1 MRRFFR
7 SAAFP
12 ILIVIVLAFFA
23 QRLLNGDE
31 KEKTPTLSEF
41 QAQVQERSRRVRRG
55 HLPAEEQHDPG
66 PAEERQRVLGR
77 LSRTTTSRQ
86 LVRILE
92 RHDVAFN
99 AEGTGGSS
107 FLSILTYILPF
118 ILFFGFWLFLMNQMQ
133 GGGSRVMSFGKSRA
147 KRMSVDAPKI
157 TFRDVAGVDE
167 AVQELHEIKEFLE
180 NPKRFQALGA
190 RIPKGVL
197 LYGPPGTG
205 KTLLA
210 RAVAGE
216 AGVPFFSI
224 SGSDFV
230 EMFVGVGASRVRDLF
245 EQAKQNSPCIIF
257 MDEIDAVGRHRGA
270 GMGGGHD
277 EREQTLNQLL
287 VEMDGFEMKDN
298 IILIA
303 ATNRP
308 DILDPALLRPGRF
321 DRQIVVD
328 RPDRKGR
335 KQILE
340 VHTRGKPLAKVID
353 LDALAGQTPGFTG
366 ADLANLINEAALL
379 TARSSKR
386 EITMDELEEG
396 IMRVIAGPEKK
407 SRVMSEKER
416 LVTAYHELGHAIVG
430 HLLPN
435 CDPVHK
441 ISIISR
447 GQALGYTISLP
458 TEDKFLTTRA
468 ELTDTMGM
476 TLGGRAA
483 EEIVFG
489 EITTGASNDLEKVT
503 ATAKQMVM
511 RYGMSERL
519 GPRVFGHD
527 RSQPF
532 LGREFSSEPDYS
544 DEIAREIDD
553 EIRRIVEEAH
563 QTAKDILIEH
573 REAMDRI
580 SRILLRARD
589 DQLRGV
595 REAARGGLRGRGVR
609 RARGGAEGPRGP
621 RGAGEESRSR
631 GPQARAAAAS
641 RFRRQRRDAR
651 RPPRRLATF
660 AEPPIRPRSARY
672 SPGDPDH
679 GDRQRDPRLVLGR
692 GPVPAN
698 PSGRSSTA
706 ARLLDEGAD
715 LLDVGGESTRPGARG
730 VSAAEELARVGP
742 VVEELRGAPA
752 RRSRSTPPRSRS
764 RRPRSTPAR
773 GSSTTS
779 RRFES
784 EPELAALCADRDCG
798 LVLMHMQGTPRTMQ
812 SDPTYDDV
820 VDDVK
825 AFLAERIEF
834 ATAEGVARGA
844 HLDRPWDRLRQ
855 DRRSQPGAPAA
866 AQRAGRARPADRG
879 RHLPQELPR
888 QPHGPR
894 GRRAGRRHD
903 RLQRAGDAGRSVRV
917 PGPRRGRSIARRST
931 SPRRSSAVVPGR
943 AGSRSLPDS
952 GAGALVASRPVEA
965 HRPGLELLRR
975 GRDPPPLDLHAS
987 RRQRGRARD
996 RAAPRDRRQLR
1007 RPGLR
1012 RRC

>member
-1 MRRFFR
+1 VRRFFR

-12 ILIVIVLAFFA
+12 ILIVVVLAFFA
-23 QRLLNGDE
+23 QRLISPGSGTE
-31 KEKTPTLSEF
+31 TPDYNTF
-41 QAQVQERSRRVRRG
+41 V
-55 HLPAEEQHDPG
+55 
-66 PAEERQRVLGR
+66 QRVEQGQIESVTWNTKDNTLNVKQTDG
-77 LSRTTTSRQ
+77 TTYDESYPDSDSAQ
-86 LVRILE
+86 
-92 RHDVAFN
+92 
-99 AEGTGGSS
+99 AELLNDLQQHNVKTEIKGKGGSS
-107 FLSILTYILPF
+107 LLSLLTYILPF
-118 ILFFGFWLFLMNQMQ
+118 LLFFAFWIFLMNQMQ

-180 NPKRFQALGA
+180 NPKKFQALGA

-321 DRQIVVD
+321 DRQVVVD

-340 VHTRGKPLAKVID
+340 VHTRGKPLAQTID

-386 EITMDELEEG
+386 EITMEELEEG

-435 CDPVHK
+435 SDPVHK
-441 ISIISR
+441 VSIISR

-468 ELTDTMGM
+468 ELNDTMAM

-503 ATAKQMVM
+503 ETAKQMVM
-511 RYGMSERL
+511 RFGMSERL

-532 LGREFSSEPDYS
+532 LGREFSAEPDYS
-544 DEIAREIDD
+544 DEVAREIDD
-553 EIRRIVEEAH
+553 EVRRIVEDAH
-563 QTAKDILIEH
+563 QTSKDILSEH
-573 REAMDRI
+573 REQLDTI
-580 SRILLRARD
+580 SRILLE
-589 DQLRGV
+589 
-595 REAARGGLRGRGVR
+595 RETIE
-609 RARGGAEGPRGP
+609 AEEFIALLEGKPEDEVF
-621 RGAGEESRSR
+621 ADEQEEA
-631 GPQARAAAAS
+631 Q
-641 RFRRQRRDAR
+641 
-651 RPPRRLATF
+651 PPEA
-660 AEPPIRPRSARY
+660 PPIEEKGTAREGARPR
-672 SPGDPDH
+672 
-679 GDRQRDPRLVLGR
+679 PR
-692 GPVPAN
+692 P
-698 PSGRSSTA
+698 
-706 ARLLDEGAD
+706 
-715 LLDVGGESTRPGARG
+715 
-730 VSAAEELARVGP
+730 
-742 VVEELRGAPA
+742 
-752 RRSRSTPPRSRS
+752 
-764 RRPRSTPAR
+764 
-773 GSSTTS
+773 
-779 RRFES
+779 
-784 EPELAALCADRDCG
+784 
-798 LVLMHMQGTPRTMQ
+798 
-812 SDPTYDDV
+812 
-820 VDDVK
+820 
-825 AFLAERIEF
+825 
-834 ATAEGVARGA
+834 
-844 HLDRPWDRLRQ
+844 
-855 DRRSQPGAPAA
+855 
-866 AQRAGRARPADRG
+866 
-879 RHLPQELPR
+879 
-888 QPHGPR
+888 
-894 GRRAGRRHD
+894 
-903 RLQRAGDAGRSVRV
+903 
-917 PGPRRGRSIARRST
+917 
-931 SPRRSSAVVPGR
+931 
-943 AGSRSLPDS
+943 
-952 GAGALVASRPVEA
+952 
-965 HRPGLELLRR
+965 RPGLAGGSAEM
-975 GRDPPPLDLHAS
+975 RDNRS
-987 RRQRGRARD
+987 
-996 RAAPRDRRQLR
+996 
-1007 RPGLR
+1007 
-1012 RRC
+1012 

>member
-1 MRRFFR
+1 VRRFFK

-12 ILIVIVLAFFA
+12 ILLVVILAFIA
-23 QRLLNGDE
+23 QKLIPHGSDTESPSYNELVKPKTGLIAKGEIKEVGINLKDNSLDVKENGEAEESFSTGYPPEAEESLLNLLVANDV
-31 KEKTPTLSEF
+31 KTTVHP
-41 QAQVQERSRRVRRG
+41 
-55 HLPAEEQHDPG
+55 P
-66 PAEERQRVLGR
+66 
-77 LSRTTTSRQ
+77 
-86 LVRILE
+86 
-92 RHDVAFN
+92 
-99 AEGTGGSS
+99 GGSGL
-107 FLSILTYILPF
+107 LSLLTYILPF
-118 ILFFGFWLFLMNQMQ
+118 VLFFGFWIFLMNQMQ
-133 GGGSRVMSFGKSRA
+133 GGGSRVMNFGKSKA

-167 AVQELHEIKEFLE
+167 AVQELEEIKEFLE
-180 NPKRFQALGA
+180 NPKKFQSLGA

-321 DRQIVVD
+321 DRQVVVD

-379 TARSSKR
+379 TARTGSR
-386 EITMDELEEG
+386 EITMKELEEG

-407 SRVMSEKER
+407 TRVMSEKER
-416 LVTAYHELGHAIVG
+416 LITAYHELGHAIVG

-458 TEDKFLTTRA
+458 TEDKFLTSRA
-468 ELTDTMGM
+468 ELTDTMAM

-503 ATAKQMVM
+503 ETAKQMVM
-511 RYGMSERL
+511 RFGMSERL

-527 RSQPF
+527 RGQPF
-532 LGREFSSEPDYS
+532 LGREFSAEPDYS

-553 EIRRIVEEAH
+553 EIRRIVEGAH
-563 QTAKDILIEH
+563 QTAKDLLTEK
-573 REAMDRI
+573 REELDLV
-580 SRILLRARD
+580 SNILLE
-589 DQLRGV
+589 
-595 REAARGGLRGRGVR
+595 RETIDANQFLALLDGKSEDEVFVDEEEP
-609 RARGGAEGPRGP
+609 AKAEEPPAEPERPP
-621 RGAGEESRSR
+621 RGARPMPS
-631 GPQARAAAAS
+631 
-641 RFRRQRRDAR
+641 
-651 RPPRRLATF
+651 PPR
-660 AEPPIRPRSARY
+660 
-672 SPGDPDH
+672 PG
-679 GDRQRDPRLVLGR
+679 
-692 GPVPAN
+692 
-698 PSGRSSTA
+698 
-706 ARLLDEGAD
+706 
-715 LLDVGGESTRPGARG
+715 
-730 VSAAEELARVGP
+730 
-742 VVEELRGAPA
+742 
-752 RRSRSTPPRSRS
+752 
-764 RRPRSTPAR
+764 
-773 GSSTTS
+773 
-779 RRFES
+779 
-784 EPELAALCADRDCG
+784 
-798 LVLMHMQGTPRTMQ
+798 
-812 SDPTYDDV
+812 Y
-820 VDDVK
+820 
-825 AFLAERIEF
+825 
-834 ATAEGVARGA
+834 
-844 HLDRPWDRLRQ
+844 
-855 DRRSQPGAPAA
+855 
-866 AQRAGRARPADRG
+866 AG
-879 RHLPQELPR
+879 
-888 QPHGPR
+888 
-894 GRRAGRRHD
+894 
-903 RLQRAGDAGRSVRV
+903 GDAG
-917 PGPRRGRSIARRST
+917 
-931 SPRRSSAVVPGR
+931 
-943 AGSRSLPDS
+943 
-952 GAGALVASRPVEA
+952 
-965 HRPGLELLRR
+965 
-975 GRDPPPLDLHAS
+975 
-987 RRQRGRARD
+987 
-996 RAAPRDRRQLR
+996 
-1007 RPGLR
+1007 
-1012 RRC
+1012 

>member
-12 ILIVIVLAFFA
+12 ILIVVVLAFFA
-23 QRLLNGDE
+23 QRLISPDQGQEPPSYDQFIAKVENGQVEEVTLNTKDNTVDVKETNGDE
-31 KEKTPTLSEF
+31 YEQAFLDSDSAQASLLNTLR
-41 QAQVQERSRRVRRG
+41 QEGVKIEVKG
-55 HLPAEEQHDPG
+55 KG
-66 PAEERQRVLGR
+66 GGGI
-77 LSRTTTSRQ
+77 LS
-86 LVRILE
+86 L
-92 RHDVAFN
+92 
-99 AEGTGGSS
+99 
-107 FLSILTYILPF
+107 LTYILPF
-118 ILFFGFWLFLMNQMQ
+118 LLFFAFWIFLMNQMQ

-157 TFRDVAGVDE
+157 TFRDVAGADE

-180 NPKRFQALGA
+180 NPKKFQSLGA

-340 VHTRGKPLAKVID
+340 VHTRGKPLAQEID

-379 TARSSKR
+379 TARSNKR
-386 EITMDELEEG
+386 EITMHELEEG

-430 HLLPN
+430 HRLPN

-441 ISIISR
+441 VSIISR

-468 ELTDTMGM
+468 ELSDTMAM

-503 ATAKQMVM
+503 ETAKQMVM
-511 RYGMSERL
+511 RFGMSERL

-527 RSQPF
+527 RGQPF

-563 QTAKDILIEH
+563 QTSKDILSEH
-573 REAMDRI
+573 RKQLDTV
-580 SRILLRARD
+580 SKILLERETIEAEQFIALLEGKREDEVFADEEEEAKPPEAPAEEEKSTAR
-589 DQLRGV
+589 
-595 REAARGGLRGRGVR
+595 
-609 RARGGAEGPRGP
+609 EGPRP
-621 RGAGEESRSR
+621 
-631 GPQARAAAAS
+631 
-641 RFRRQRRDAR
+641 
-651 RPPRRLATF
+651 
-660 AEPPIRPRSARY
+660 RPR
-672 SPGDPDH
+672 P
-679 GDRQRDPRLVLGR
+679 
-692 GPVPAN
+692 
-698 PSGRSSTA
+698 
-706 ARLLDEGAD
+706 
-715 LLDVGGESTRPGARG
+715 
-730 VSAAEELARVGP
+730 
-742 VVEELRGAPA
+742 
-752 RRSRSTPPRSRS
+752 
-764 RRPRSTPAR
+764 
-773 GSSTTS
+773 
-779 RRFES
+779 
-784 EPELAALCADRDCG
+784 
-798 LVLMHMQGTPRTMQ
+798 
-812 SDPTYDDV
+812 
-820 VDDVK
+820 
-825 AFLAERIEF
+825 
-834 ATAEGVARGA
+834 
-844 HLDRPWDRLRQ
+844 
-855 DRRSQPGAPAA
+855 
-866 AQRAGRARPADRG
+866 
-879 RHLPQELPR
+879 
-888 QPHGPR
+888 
-894 GRRAGRRHD
+894 
-903 RLQRAGDAGRSVRV
+903 
-917 PGPRRGRSIARRST
+917 
-931 SPRRSSAVVPGR
+931 
-943 AGSRSLPDS
+943 
-952 GAGALVASRPVEA
+952 
-965 HRPGLELLRR
+965 RPGLAGGGTAEMRR
-975 GRDPPPLDLHAS
+975 DS
-987 RRQRGRARD
+987 RR
-996 RAAPRDRRQLR
+996 
-1007 RPGLR
+1007 
-1012 RRC
+1012 

>member
-1 MRRFFR
+1 VRRFFR

-23 QRLLNGDE
+23 QRLISGPSSE
-31 KEKTPTLSEF
+31 TTPTYDQFVS
-41 QAQVQERSRRVRRG
+41 QVKHQPSQIQSVTVDQKSSSLTVEEPDGKSYSTG
-55 HLPAEEQHDPG
+55 YPNTGNGLTQLTHLLAKQDI
-66 PAEERQRVLGR
+66 QTKV
-77 LSRTTTSRQ
+77 
-86 LVRILE
+86 
-92 RHDVAFN
+92 
-99 AEGTGGSS
+99 EGTGGSS

-118 ILFFGFWLFLMNQMQ
+118 LLFFGFWIFLMNQMQ

-335 KQILE
+335 KRILE

-353 LDALAGQTPGFTG
+353 LDVLAGQTPGFTG

-379 TARSSKR
+379 TARSNKR
-386 EITMDELEEG
+386 EITMQELEEG

-435 CDPVHK
+435 TDPVHK

-468 ELTDTMGM
+468 ELTDTMAM

-483 EEIVFG
+483 EEIIFS

-503 ATAKQMVM
+503 ETAKQMVM
-511 RYGMSERL
+511 RFGMSERL

-563 QTAKDILIEH
+563 QTAKDILVE
-573 REAMDRI
+573 RRGALDTI
-580 SRILLRARD
+580 SKILLE
-589 DQLRGV
+589 
-595 REAARGGLRGRGVR
+595 RETIDAEQFAKLLD
-609 RARGGAEGPRGP
+609 GAPADEVFGDEEEETRVPDEPEAEAEKSASREGPRP
-621 RGAGEESRSR
+621 
-631 GPQARAAAAS
+631 
-641 RFRRQRRDAR
+641 
-651 RPPRRLATF
+651 
-660 AEPPIRPRSARY
+660 
-672 SPGDPDH
+672 
-679 GDRQRDPRLVLGR
+679 
-692 GPVPAN
+692 
-698 PSGRSSTA
+698 
-706 ARLLDEGAD
+706 
-715 LLDVGGESTRPGARG
+715 
-730 VSAAEELARVGP
+730 
-742 VVEELRGAPA
+742 
-752 RRSRSTPPRSRS
+752 
-764 RRPRSTPAR
+764 
-773 GSSTTS
+773 
-779 RRFES
+779 
-784 EPELAALCADRDCG
+784 
-798 LVLMHMQGTPRTMQ
+798 M
-812 SDPTYDDV
+812 
-820 VDDVK
+820 
-825 AFLAERIEF
+825 
-834 ATAEGVARGA
+834 
-844 HLDRPWDRLRQ
+844 
-855 DRRSQPGAPAA
+855 
-866 AQRAGRARPADRG
+866 
-879 RHLPQELPR
+879 
-888 QPHGPR
+888 PHP
-894 GRRAGRRHD
+894 
-903 RLQRAGDAGRSVRV
+903 
-917 PGPRRGRSIARRST
+917 
-931 SPRRSSAVVPGR
+931 
-943 AGSRSLPDS
+943 
-952 GAGALVASRPVEA
+952 
-965 HRPGLELLRR
+965 RPGLAGGTAEMRA
-975 GRDPPPLDLHAS
+975 DNPN
-987 RRQRGRARD
+987 QRS
-996 RAAPRDRRQLR
+996 
-1007 RPGLR
+1007 
-1012 RRC
+1012 